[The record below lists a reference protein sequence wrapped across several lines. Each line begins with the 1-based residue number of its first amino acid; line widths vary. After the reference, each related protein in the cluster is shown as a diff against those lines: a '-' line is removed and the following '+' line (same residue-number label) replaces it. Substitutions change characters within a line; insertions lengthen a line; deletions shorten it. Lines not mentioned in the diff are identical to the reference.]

1 MVSRMN
7 EIGIYTVA
15 PDDSEFP
22 STYDLIAKF
31 NEIFAERGSPA
42 RDALD
47 SQMMIMMTEVA
58 MAFEVF
64 VASKNDAFIFFPK
77 DIDEDDAVDL
87 YVKSTTEQEI

>member
-1 MVSRMN
+1 MN
-7 EIGIYTVA
+7 EIGIFTVA

-31 NEIFAERGSPA
+31 NEIFAERDNPA
-42 RDALD
+42 GDALD
-47 SQMMIMMTEVA
+47 SQMMIMMTEV

-77 DIDEDDAVDL
+77 DVDKDDAVDL